1 MSANDLDKAEQGA
14 AEKLNKPE
22 NGSPED
28 GKAAD
33 GGLEADEVEP
43 KLAPFAGMG
52 KEELLKVSSE
62 PFWVYLRWT
71 LLVLFWLA
79 WIAMLVGAIVIIV
92 TAPRCAPR
100 PELEWWE
107 HGGFL
112 RVFTR
117 SFKDSDGNGVGDL
130 KGIEEKADYLTD
142 LNVKSLQ
149 ISAVYSA
156 SNFTDVDP
164 AFGTMADFDS
174 LVSTLHDKGLKLV
187 VDFDP
192 NHSGVDH
199 PWFVQSAASKAADNT
214 YKDYYVWA
222 DGVGGNPP
230 NNWLSVSG
238 GSAWNYSA
246 ARDQWYLHTFQ
257 PEQPD
262 LNYRNPDVRAAVK
275 DALRF
280 WAMKGADGFR
290 LTSAKY
296 LVEDSALTDEP
307 ANPNYS
313 GDPGKFCVPQYDS
326 LSHPYTTNLDE
337 THTLLQ
343 EFRTTLDEFA
353 KDGDSYRLLL
363 TDVMDANVRQ
373 VVKYYSSNG
382 TREADIALNYNL
394 LAMQGGGDKPG
405 NKTFGR
411 IQSWLDNLPDGKRAN
426 WVIGSESS
434 PRVGGGLYAR
444 AANLLLLLLPGTPMA
459 YYGDEIGM
467 ADVNGV
473 STSPMQWNNTDNA
486 GFTNPGVTPWTPLPQ
501 NYSTVNV
508 GTQKQDGSSFLS
520 MFQKA
525 AGLRDEPAFQWGAFS
540 NALTTDDVLSF
551 KREHAGATSY
561 LVAINLGGA
570 ASSQDYTAAGFPEE
584 GTMALSSGMDR
595 NDEKL
600 KLNAVTLQP
609 GEAIVVSY

>member
-33 GGLEADEVEP
+33 GGLDADEVEP

-71 LLVLFWLA
+71 LLILFWLA

-100 PELEWWE
+100 PELQWWE
-107 HGGFL
+107 NGAFL

-117 SFKDSDGNGVGDL
+117 SFKDSDGNGIGDL
-130 KGIEEKADYLTD
+130 KGIEEKVDYLKE
-142 LNVKSLQ
+142 LNVKSVQ
-149 ISAVYSA
+149 VSPVYA
-156 SNFTDVDP
+156 TANFTDVDP
-164 AFGTMADFDS
+164 VFGTMADFDS
-174 LVSTLHDKGLKLV
+174 LVATVHDKGLKLV

-199 PWFVQSAASKAADNT
+199 PWFVQSAASKANDNT
-214 YKDYYVWA
+214 FKDYYVWA

-230 NNWLSVSG
+230 NNWLSVTG
-238 GSAWNYSA
+238 GPAWNYSA
-246 ARDQWYLHTFQ
+246 VRDQWYLHTFQ

-262 LNYRNPDVRAAVK
+262 LNFRNPDVRAAVK

-280 WAMKGADGFR
+280 WAAKGVDGFR

-296 LVEDSALTDEP
+296 LVEDAALTNEP
-307 ANPNYS
+307 ANPNFS
-313 GDPGKFCVPQYDS
+313 GQPGEYDS

-337 THTLLQ
+337 THSLLQ

-353 KDGDSYRLLL
+353 KDGDSYRLLV
-363 TDVMDANVRQ
+363 TDVMDTNIRQ

-382 TREADIALNYNL
+382 TREADITLNYNL
-394 LAMQGGGDKPG
+394 LGLQGGGDKPG
-405 NKTFGR
+405 NKTFGT

-426 WVIGSESS
+426 WMIGSESS
-434 PRVGGGLYAR
+434 SRVGGSLYAR
-444 AANLLLLLLPGTPMA
+444 AANLLLLLLPGTPIA

-486 GFTNPGVTPWTPLPQ
+486 GFTNPGVTPWTPLSQ
-501 NYSTVNV
+501 NYTTVNV
-508 GTQKQDGSSFLS
+508 GTQKQDDSSFLS
-520 MFQKA
+520 MFMA
-525 AGLRDEPAFQWGAFS
+525 AAKLRDEAAFQWGGFS
-540 NALTTDDVLSF
+540 NALTTDNVVSF

-561 LVAINLGGA
+561 LVAANLGGA
-570 ASSQDYTAAGFPEE
+570 AASQDYTAAGLPEE
-584 GTMALSSGMDR
+584 GTVVLSSGMNR
-595 NDEKL
+595 KDEKL
-600 KLNAVTLQP
+600 KLNNVMLQP
-609 GEAIVVSY
+609 GEALVLSY

>member
-14 AEKLNKPE
+14 AEKLTKPE

-33 GGLEADEVEP
+33 GGLDADEVEP

-62 PFWVYLRWT
+62 PFWVYTRWT

-117 SFKDSDGNGVGDL
+117 SFKDSDGNGIGDL
-130 KGIEEKADYLTD
+130 KGIEEKADYLKE
-142 LNVKSLQ
+142 LNVKSVQ
-149 ISAVYSA
+149 ISAPYGA
-156 SNFTDVDP
+156 GNFTDVDP
-164 AFGTMADFDS
+164 DFGTMADFDS
-174 LVSTLHDKGLKLV
+174 LVAALHDKGLKLV

-199 PWFVQSAASKAADNT
+199 PWFVQSAASSADDNAF
-214 YKDYYVWA
+214 KDYYVWA

-230 NNWLSVSG
+230 NNWLSVTG
-238 GSAWNYSA
+238 GPAWNYSA

-262 LNYRNPDVRAAVK
+262 LNYRNADVRAAVM

-280 WAMKGADGFR
+280 WAARGADGFR

-296 LVEDSALTDEP
+296 LVEDAALTDEP

-313 GDPGKFCVPQYDS
+313 GDPGKYDS
-326 LSHPYTTNLDE
+326 LSHPYTTNTEE
-337 THTLLQ
+337 THSLLQ

-363 TDVMDANVRQ
+363 ADVMDANVRQ

-382 TREADIALNYNL
+382 TREADIVLNYDL
-394 LAMQGGGDKPG
+394 LALQGGADKPG

-411 IQSWLDNLPDGKRAN
+411 IQSWINNLPDGKRAN
-426 WVIGSESS
+426 WMIGSANRRSNCCRLNSSTSQLMTAPRSLTSPLMTTSQRSTRSSS
-434 PRVGGGLYAR
+434 PPRSRSFTSRKQKTMTQQYPCRHNKFKVHDQRQGRDSG
-444 AANLLLLLLPGTPMA
+444 NKVHWTLLRNSCFGEYYKA
-459 YYGDEIGM
+459 YSIF
-467 ADVNGV
+467 NGK
-473 STSPMQWNNTDNA
+473 
-486 GFTNPGVTPWTPLPQ
+486 FTMNE
-501 NYSTVNV
+501 SH
-508 GTQKQDGSSFLS
+508 SS
-520 MFQKA
+520 
-525 AGLRDEPAFQWGAFS
+525 AFG
-540 NALTTDDVLSF
+540 
-551 KREHAGATSY
+551 
-561 LVAINLGGA
+561 
-570 ASSQDYTAAGFPEE
+570 
-584 GTMALSSGMDR
+584 R
-595 NDEKL
+595 N
-600 KLNAVTLQP
+600 
-609 GEAIVVSY
+609 